1 MQKKKKKSIWN
12 RGQQIEVKAHF
23 WFTDETK
30 APLEWKKKTN
40 MQHMRK
46 SVCTT
51 DNIQNKLEIIW
62 PTKQTQVEDV

>member
-1 MQKKKKKSIWN
+1 MEKKN
-12 RGQQIEVKAHF
+12 
-23 WFTDETK
+23 
-30 APLEWKKKTN
+30 N

-62 PTKQTQVEDV
+62 PTKRTQVEDV